1 MFKGIGN
8 LASLLKSAQGIGGR
22 FNELTEELKSRRA
35 TGASGGGMIEVDVN
49 GLGHVL
55 AVRIDPTLVEN
66 NEREMIQDLLV
77 AAINDAGEKSRAMN
91 LEAVKGLTGGL
102 SIPGWDAALNQLQ
115 GMTGGAGST
124 DDEPADESNGGSAS
138 SA

>member
-1 MFKGIGN
+1 VFKGIGN